1 MYKLIRSLR
10 ALSPNFKNTH
20 TLELDTLTSFDTWMV
35 FGRGNS
41 IRRTVCAT
49 LLTIR
54 QSLCLYYRLWD
65 ITTTSRGYLLSPL
78 FRCSSSS
85 LTPLAIFLNSLSAW
99 SHLLEYW
106 FWHIALFCCFRG
118 VVPDK
123 LRGGPWGVV
132 PYIKII
138 IGWSLVFASQGPPP
152 NLWYLGV
159 VPGGGP
165 WLCNLLKVWY
175 LFILEGVV
183 PEMKLS

>member
-20 TLELDTLTSFDTWMV
+20 TLELGILTSFDTWMV

-99 SHLLEYW
+99 FHLLEYW

-118 VVPDK
+118 VVSDNS
-123 LRGGPWGVV
+123 
-132 PYIKII
+132 
-138 IGWSLVFASQGPPP
+138 IGWSL
-152 NLWYLGV
+152 
-159 VPGGGP
+159 GGGP
-165 WLCNLLKVWY
+165 LYKNYHRVVSHFCESGTTPIPWY
-175 LFILEGVV
+175 FLGGFWGWSLA
-183 PEMKLS
+183 L